1 MQLGN
6 ERRTADSRAVIDAG
20 EREASR
26 VEAALARLLP
36 SSEGLGVDEGRLIE
50 AMRYAVRG
58 GKRLRARLVY
68 GAGALSGAEREGLDR
83 LASAV
88 EFVHA
93 FAGPRR
99 PAGARRRRLAAWRAE
114 LAHAVRG
121 SDGDTGRRRAAGA
134 RLRGGERGDGRSGED
149 AAERAFAGA
158 GYRRRGHGRG
168 QVLDIAGEGRALSAD
183 ELERMHRLKTGA
195 LIHAAVAL
203 GAGSGR
209 LPPEEMAALDGFGQ
223 EIGLAFQIQDDVL
236 DATVETTRLV
246 KPRGSD
252 AQRGKSTY
260 VRLLGVA
267 AAKQAAE
274 QRLERALRHLAPFGD
289 RADRLA
295 ALATA
300 MVRRDH

>member
-1 MQLGN
+1 M
-6 ERRTADSRAVIDAG
+6 IDAG
-20 EREASR
+20 EREIVR

-36 SSEGLGVDEGRLIE
+36 SSEGLGADEGRLVE
-50 AMRYAVRG
+50 AMGYAVRG

-68 GAGALSGAEREGLDR
+68 AAGELSGAEREDLDR
-83 LASAV
+83 LAAAV

-93 FAGPRR
+93 FS
-99 PAGARRRRLAAWRAE
+99 
-114 LAHAVRG
+114 LAHDDLPALDDDALRRGEPSLHAQFGEATAILAGDALLALAFEVASDSTDDPAKALRSVRLLARA
-121 SDGDTGRRRAAGA
+121 TGAAGMV
-134 RLRGGERGDGRSGED
+134 G
-149 AAERAFAGA
+149 
-158 GYRRRGHGRG
+158 G

-183 ELERMHRLKTGA
+183 ELERMHRLKSGA

-203 GAGSGR
+203 GAGAGH

-236 DATVETTRLV
+236 DATVETSRLG

-260 VRLLGVA
+260 VRLLGLD

-274 QRLERALRHLAPFGD
+274 QRLESALRHLVPFGD
-289 RADRLA
+289 RAECLA

-300 MVRRDH
+300 MVRRDY